1 MQNAFSKVQKLLNT
15 KSLAAA
21 IITNPANIFYLTGFR
36 GISPQEREAILVV
49 TLKTATLITAR
60 LYQAEARKLA
70 SPSLKIKIAEH
81 RNEINEF
88 IKDAISIV
96 GLPTE
101 TKVLVGFEEHDL
113 KFSEFKEFK
122 KILNETGQYSSS
134 RRQEVSLKT
143 DSRHPRPSVI
153 PAKAGIGI
161 NSSEDQILNQVFDR
175 ESQTESVQDDSGKFS
190 PPSGG
195 SNNSRP
201 IRHKL
206 IPIKHLVEDLRIIK
220 SADEI
225 KNIERAQLISQKAF
239 EQIIKTIKIGQT
251 EAEIAE
257 KLAQIIK
264 SLGAPSLAFDS
275 IVASGPNSAKPHH
288 VTSNRRLAINDTL
301 LLDFGAKYKDYC
313 ADLSR
318 TIFIGKATDQYRN
331 IYIHVEKAQK
341 LAIAKIK
348 ANAKTSTTF
357 KAAHDYFKNH
367 KLDSYFL
374 HSLGHGIGLEV
385 HERPSVS
392 KKSKDTLA
400 EGMVFSVEPGL
411 YFPAWGGV
419 RIEDLVVIKNSKANI
434 LGKSSQFVEIKI

>member
-1 MQNAFSKVQKLLNT
+1 MQNRISKVKKLLIEKGLT
-15 KSLAAA
+15 G
-21 IITNPANIFYLTGFR
+21 IIVTNPVNIFYLAGFR
-36 GISPQEREAILVV
+36 GVSPQEREAILIV
-49 TLKTATLITAR
+49 TSTGATLITAR
-60 LYQAEARKLA
+60 LYQAEALKLA
-70 SPSLKIKIAEH
+70 SPSLMIKIADP

-88 IKDAISIV
+88 IKDSLTHAK
-96 GLPTE
+96 T
-101 TKVLVGFEEHDL
+101 VGFEEHDL

-348 ANAKTSTTF
+348 ANAKASTTF